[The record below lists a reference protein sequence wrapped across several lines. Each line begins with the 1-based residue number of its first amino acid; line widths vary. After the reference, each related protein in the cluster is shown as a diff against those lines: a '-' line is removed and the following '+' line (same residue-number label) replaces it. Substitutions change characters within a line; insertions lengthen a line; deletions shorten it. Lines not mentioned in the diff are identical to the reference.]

1 MNFYEIQKTK
11 SGTESALHKKSDIYT
26 LNGDKVRDDDAIS
39 TKSDIDDGINIVF
52 NYDYNCTPNGRDSFL
67 LMEKMPIFRYQLG
80 MCSILFIENAQRD
93 STESI
98 PLRAMISYRKL
109 AVFIL
114 IFFYLYDWRKHNSVY
129 IYLWLR

>member
-11 SGTESALHKKSDIYT
+11 SGTESALLKKSDIHT
-26 LNGDKVRDDDAIS
+26 SNGDEVTDDDAIS
-39 TKSDIDDGINIVF
+39 TKFDIDDGINIVF
-52 NYDYNCTPNGRDSFL
+52 NYDYNCIPNETGSNL

-80 MCSILFIENAQRD
+80 ICSILFIESAQRD

-98 PLRAMISYRKL
+98 PHRAMISYRKI